1 MTEIPADVI
10 EAAQASHL
18 AFYPL
23 GPFASVTLAQW
34 IIESGWGKYASGD
47 NNFFGIK
54 ATHEQIDEGKATI
67 RLTHETI
74 NGVYAPVMQYFAD
87 YESVADCFIAHARL
101 LSTSPYYW
109 KARQAV
115 TPNEYAMALQ
125 GVYATGIPDHPYGGV
140 LIDTMREGNLY
151 QYDLPMKGA
160 A

>member
-1 MTEIPADVI
+1 MMEIPADVI

-34 IIESGWGKYASGD
+34 IIESGWGKYASGE
-47 NNFFGIK
+47 NNFFGVK
-54 ATHEQIDEGKATI
+54 STQEQIAEGHATA

-74 NGVYAPVMQYFAD
+74 GGVYMPMMQYFAN
-87 YESVADCFIAHARL
+87 YNSVEDCFMAHAKL

-109 KARQAV
+109 KARRAT
-115 TPNEYAMALQ
+115 TPDDYAMALQ
-125 GVYATGIPDHPYGGV
+125 GIYASGIPGHPYGTV
-140 LIDTMREGNLY
+140 LIDTMRECNLY
-151 QYDLPMKGA
+151 QYDLPMKA